1 MRRVIIA
8 GVMSATVVLTAAACS
23 GSSGSSAAGTTTPT
37 SSTSA
42 SSTASASTGGVTLP
56 TPAQPANGAPLKV
69 FFFNEQG
76 ASSTASDPG
85 ETTAAEAAVDYIN
98 KNLGGIKGRPI
109 ALTTCAS
116 LGTAAS
122 SASCANQ
129 AVADKADIVIK
140 GLDPEGEAA
149 VPIVTGAGIPY
160 LTLNA
165 GAAAELDNPLSF
177 VPASGYPAEF
187 GSFAP
192 YSKSKGYKSVVA
204 IYTNVEALS
213 SAVDSM
219 GTAFKEE
226 GIAFTGVPVDITTAD
241 LTSAYSAA
249 LTKKPDLIIVLAS
262 LAQCTATLQA
272 RVSLGD
278 TTPLGSGPSCD
289 VPNVLSSIP
298 ASSLGNV
305 VYANGDTSAVPSD
318 LDTRIYEA
326 AMAAYEPGTPTTGL
340 APTSFSSLMDFYNA
354 AMTVANPA
362 TLDAATIAKAL
373 QTATS
378 IPLWDGD
385 GKDYSCAAHYFTALP
400 SACSPWAYIVSQ
412 TPSGAVSLIGS
423 YNMSTL
429 LR

>member
-1 MRRVIIA
+1 
-8 GVMSATVVLTAAACS
+8 MSAAVALTAAACS
-23 GSSGSSAAGTTTPT
+23 SGSSSSAAGTTTPASGT
-37 SSTSA
+37 S
-42 SSTASASTGGVTLP
+42 ASASTGGVTLP
-56 TPAQPANGAPLKV
+56 TPAKPASGTPLKV

-76 ASSTASDPG
+76 ASATASDPG
-85 ETTAAEAAVDYIN
+85 ETTAAQAAVDYIN
-98 KNLGGIKGRPI
+98 KNLGGVKGRPI
-109 ALTTCAS
+109 ALTTCDS

-122 SASCANQ
+122 SANCANE

-249 LTKKPDLIIVLAS
+249 LTKKPNLIIVLAS

-289 VPNVLSSIP
+289 VPSILDSIP

-305 VYANGDTSAVPSD
+305 AIASGDTSDVPT
-318 LDTRIYEA
+318 DTDTEIYNKA
-326 AMAAYEPGTPTTGL
+326 LATYEPGVATGGFDS
-340 APTSFSSLMDFYNA
+340 TSFSAVMDFYNA
-354 AMTVANPA
+354 AMTVADPA

-373 QTATS
+373 QTEKS
-378 IPLWDGD
+378 VPLWAG
-385 GKDYSCAAHYFTALP
+385 GGQTYSCATHYFTGLS
-400 SACSPWAYIVSQ
+400 SACSPWAYVVNRS
-412 TPSGAVSLIGS
+412 TSGAISLVGS
-423 YNMSTL
+423 YNMSGL
-429 LR
+429 LH